1 MKGKMLWIRVGFVAV
16 LAALIAAGESITLAP
31 ALVWGAGFPV
41 FMIVRNW
48 RALKYSKKRPFNPDQ
63 VASNFEK
70 GMKDK
75 NQSDG

>member
-1 MKGKMLWIRVGFVAV
+1 
-16 LAALIAAGESITLAP
+16 
-31 ALVWGAGFPV
+31 
-41 FMIVRNW
+41 MIVRNW

>member
-1 MKGKMLWIRVGFVAV
+1 MKGKMFWIRVGFVAV